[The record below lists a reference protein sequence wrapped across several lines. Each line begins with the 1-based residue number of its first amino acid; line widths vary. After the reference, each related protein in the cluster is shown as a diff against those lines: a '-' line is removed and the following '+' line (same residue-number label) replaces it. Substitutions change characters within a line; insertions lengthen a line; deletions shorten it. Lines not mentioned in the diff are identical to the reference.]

1 MYGALL
7 DVKSISVNFEAHV
20 CYPCCGCSLW
30 MRSVLLA
37 SEANFDTSLDVGVP
51 FLSVGPVLLV
61 LGTNLLM
68 LPWAREV

>member
-1 MYGALL
+1 M
-7 DVKSISVNFEAHV
+7 
-20 CYPCCGCSLW
+20 
-30 MRSVLLA
+30 LLA
-37 SEANFDTSLDVGVP
+37 PEANFGTSLDVGVP

>member
-1 MYGALL
+1 M
-7 DVKSISVNFEAHV
+7 
-20 CYPCCGCSLW
+20 
-30 MRSVLLA
+30 VLA
-37 SEANFDTSLDVGVP
+37 PEANFDTSLDVGVP